1 MNVAVYRME
10 RLYSV
15 IGVILF
21 IVAFGLMIWYLV
33 EYDINRGQLIAATV
47 SNSVLHQFK
56 FKLKKN

>member
-47 SNSVLHQFK
+47 SNSVYRFASI
-56 FKLKKN
+56 